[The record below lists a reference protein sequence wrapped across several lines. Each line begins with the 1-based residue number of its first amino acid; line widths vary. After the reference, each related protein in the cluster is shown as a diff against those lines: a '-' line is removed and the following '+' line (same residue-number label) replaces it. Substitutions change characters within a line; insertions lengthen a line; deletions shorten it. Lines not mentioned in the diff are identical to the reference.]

1 MMPCRL
7 ILINEDNL
15 DRKELNLHKS
25 SIVVLDQL
33 DKLYYVRAF
42 LGALCGVILGF
53 TLNPDNS
60 SAALGAILLV
70 GLVFYIIS
78 YVAAK
83 KIVTQIK
90 KEERRKLATNGIFP
104 FIFLL
109 LMFMIVVY
117 TGLYGNM

>member
-1 MMPCRL
+1 M
-7 ILINEDNL
+7 
-15 DRKELNLHKS
+15 
-25 SIVVLDQL
+25 DQL

-53 TLNPDNS
+53 VLNPDNS
-60 SAALGAILLV
+60 SWAISAIFMV

-78 YVAAK
+78 YIYAK
-83 KIVTQIK
+83 KIVTSIK

-109 LMFMIVVY
+109 LMFMIIVY
-117 TGLYGNM
+117 TGRFGKM

>member
-1 MMPCRL
+1 MPCRL
-7 ILINEDNL
+7 ILINENKI
-15 DRKELNLHKS
+15 DRKELNLHIS

-53 TLNPDNS
+53 ILNPDNS
-60 SAALGAILLV
+60 SAAIGAIFMV

-78 YVAAK
+78 YVSAK
-83 KIVTQIK
+83 KIVTKIK

-109 LMFMIVVY
+109 LMFMIIVY
-117 TGLYGNM
+117 TGLYGYR

>member
-1 MMPCRL
+1 MPCRL
-7 ILINEDNL
+7 ILINEDNI
-15 DRKELNLHKS
+15 DRKELNLHIS

-42 LGALCGVILGF
+42 LGALSGVILGF
-53 TLNPDNS
+53 ILNPDNS
-60 SAALGAILLV
+60 SGAIGAIFMV

-78 YVAAK
+78 YVSAK
-83 KIVTQIK
+83 KIVTNIK

-117 TGLYGNM
+117 TGLYGSR

>member
-1 MMPCRL
+1 MPCRL
-7 ILINEDNL
+7 ILINEDNI
-15 DRKELNLHKS
+15 DRKELNLHIS

-33 DKLYYVRAF
+33 DKLYYLRAF

-53 TLNPDNS
+53 ILNPDNS
-60 SAALGAILLV
+60 SWAIGAIFMV

-78 YVAAK
+78 YVSAK
-83 KIVTQIK
+83 KIVTSIK

-117 TGLYGNM
+117 TGLYGNR

>member
-1 MMPCRL
+1 
-7 ILINEDNL
+7 
-15 DRKELNLHKS
+15 
-25 SIVVLDQL
+25 LDQL

-53 TLNPDNS
+53 ILNPENAG
-60 SAALGAILLV
+60 SAISVIFLV

-83 KIVTQIK
+83 KIVTKIK
-90 KEERRKLATNGIFP
+90 KEEKRKLATNGIFP

-109 LMFMIVVY
+109 LMFMIIVY
-117 TGLYGNM
+117 TGLYGNR

>member
-1 MMPCRL
+1 MPCRL
-7 ILINEDNL
+7 ILINEDNI
-15 DRKELNLHKS
+15 DRKELNLHIS
-25 SIVVLDQL
+25 SIDVLDQL

-53 TLNPDNS
+53 ILNPDNS
-60 SAALGAILLV
+60 SGAIGAILMV

-78 YVAAK
+78 YVAGK

>member
-1 MMPCRL
+1 MPNRL
-7 ILINEDNL
+7 ILIYEGII
-15 DRKELNLHKS
+15 DRKELNLHIG

-33 DKLYYVRAF
+33 DKLYFVRAF

-53 TLNPDNS
+53 ILNPDNS
-60 SAALGAILLV
+60 GWAISAIFMV

-78 YVAAK
+78 YICAK
-83 KIVTQIK
+83 KIVTSIK

-109 LMFMIVVY
+109 LMFMIIVY
-117 TGLYGNM
+117 TGLHGYM